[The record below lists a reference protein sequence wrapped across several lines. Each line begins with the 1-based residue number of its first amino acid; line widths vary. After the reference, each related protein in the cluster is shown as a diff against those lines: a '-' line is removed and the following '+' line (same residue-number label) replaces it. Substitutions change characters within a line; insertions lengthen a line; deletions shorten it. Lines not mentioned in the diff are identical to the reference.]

1 MTAYFEDIAVGEEL
15 ALGSH
20 TFTADEIIA
29 FARKYDPQ
37 PFHLSEEA
45 AAKSQFGRLC
55 ASGWHTAAVFMRLSV
70 DMAKALKEAALQR
83 GDAIAEGGPSPGF
96 ENLKWL
102 RPVYVGDT
110 ITYKRVIS
118 EKIESRSRPQWGIVR
133 SENHGTNQN
142 GEPVFFFKSAVFVE
156 RKPKPTE

>member
-1 MTAYFEDIAVGEEL
+1 MTTDFEDIVVGEEHV
-15 ALGSH
+15 LGSH

-29 FARKYDPQ
+29 FAKKYDPQ
-37 PFHLSEEA
+37 PFHLSKEA

-70 DMAKALKEAALQR
+70 DKAKALKEAALQR

-96 ENLKWL
+96 EDLKWL

-118 EKIESRSRPQWGIVR
+118 EKIESKSRPQWGVVR
-133 SENHGTNQN
+133 SENHGFNQN
-142 GEPVFFFKSAVFVE
+142 GEPVFFFRSAVFVE
-156 RKPKPTE
+156 RRPRPTD

>member
-1 MTAYFEDIAVGEEL
+1 MTTYFEDIVVGEEHV
-15 ALGSH
+15 LGSH

-29 FARKYDPQ
+29 FATKYDPQ

-55 ASGWHTAAVFMRLSV
+55 ASGWHTAAMFMRLSV
-70 DMAKALKEAALQR
+70 DMAKARKAAALER
-83 GDAIAEGGPSPGF
+83 GEAIAEGGPSPGF
-96 ENLKWL
+96 EDLKWP

-118 EKIESRSRPQWGIVR
+118 EKIESKSRPQWGVVR
-133 SENHGTNQN
+133 SENHGFNQN

-156 RKPKPTE
+156 RRPRPSD

>member
-15 ALGSH
+15 VLGSH
-20 TFTADEIIA
+20 TFHADEIIA
-29 FARKYDPQ
+29 FASKYDPQ

-70 DMAKALKEAALQR
+70 DMNKALKEAARER
-83 GDAIAEGGPSPGF
+83 GEPIAAGGPSPGF
-96 ENLKWL
+96 EDLKWL
-102 RPVYVGDT
+102 RPVYAGDT

-118 EKIESRSRPQWGIVR
+118 EKIESRSRPRWGIVR
-133 SENHGTNQN
+133 SENHGFNQN
-142 GEPVFFFKSAVFVE
+142 GEPVFFFRSAVFVE
-156 RKPKPTE
+156 RKPGMSG